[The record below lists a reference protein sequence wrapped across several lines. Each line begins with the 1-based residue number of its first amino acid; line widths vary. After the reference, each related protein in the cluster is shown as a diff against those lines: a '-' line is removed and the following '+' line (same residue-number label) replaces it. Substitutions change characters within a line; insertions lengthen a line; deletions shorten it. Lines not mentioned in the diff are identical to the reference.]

1 MNAATFFNPQGR
13 MSKGEFQAAFLV
25 LVVLGFINA
34 LSPLV
39 PGAAAA
45 MAVGSLSFFVG
56 LVIAYMWVAI
66 WIKRLHNG
74 NITGWMTILIV
85 IGYAILNYLVG
96 SVIGAILM
104 PDASEIMERAMTDDG
119 FGGMMAAMTEVSR
132 QLAIPSAISGAV
144 VSAAYAF
151 LLNAVL
157 KSDSEENRFGPA
169 PQ

>member
-13 MSKGEFQAAFLV
+13 MSKGQFQTAFLV

-85 IGYAILNYLVG
+85 FGWLILNSVVGQVLQMVLV
-96 SVIGAILM
+96 

-119 FGGMMAAMTEVSR
+119 FGGMMAAMGEVSR
-132 QLAIPSAISGAV
+132 QVAIPSAIAGAV

-151 LLNAVL
+151 LLNSVL
-157 KSDSEENRFGPA
+157 KSDPEENRFGPA

>member
-13 MSKGEFQAAFLV
+13 MSKGQFQAAFLV

-85 IGYAILNYLVG
+85 FGWFIISMVISTTIQIVMAPEAFAPSSGG
-96 SVIGAILM
+96 SFA
-104 PDASEIMERAMTDDG
+104 EIM
-119 FGGMMAAMTEVSR
+119 AASQETAR
-132 QLAIPSAISGAV
+132 QVAVPSAIAGAV
-144 VSAAYAF
+144 VSGVYAF

-157 KSDSEENRFGPA
+157 KTDPEENRFGPA

>member
-13 MSKGEFQAAFLV
+13 MSKGQFQSAFLV

-45 MAVGSLSFFVG
+45 MAVGSLSFFIS
-56 LVIAYMWVAI
+56 LILAYMWVAL

-85 IGYAILNYLVG
+85 LGWFFLAMIANTTIQVVLAPDSFSPASGGSFAEIMAASTETARQIAVPQAIA
-96 SVIGAILM
+96 GAI
-104 PDASEIMERAMTDDG
+104 
-119 FGGMMAAMTEVSR
+119 
-132 QLAIPSAISGAV
+132 
-144 VSAAYAF
+144 VSAGYAF

-157 KSDSEENRFGPA
+157 KSDAEENRFGPA